1 MFTLYEMFTVLKGL
15 EMFSSTVMSVRSTLL
30 LGSLMYY
37 GVTVRSSVLK
47 LYWVTYD
54 IASAVRTLEA
64 RSSAPSS
71 VSFS

>member
-1 MFTLYEMFTVLKGL
+1 MFTVLKGL